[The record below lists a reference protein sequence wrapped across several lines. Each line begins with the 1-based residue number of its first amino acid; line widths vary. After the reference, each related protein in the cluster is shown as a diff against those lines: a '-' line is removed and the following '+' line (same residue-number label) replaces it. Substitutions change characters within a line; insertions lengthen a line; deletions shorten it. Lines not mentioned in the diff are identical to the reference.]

1 MKQFEYTTI
10 DVSTWDDKDDAIDYL
25 SSLLNE
31 YGMEG
36 WELVTGVPYNSPNGD
51 DTYTTKV
58 WYTFKRELN

>member
-1 MKQFEYTTI
+1 MKQFEFTTI
-10 DVSTWDDKDDAIDYL
+10 DVSTWDDQDDAIDNL

-36 WELVTGVPYNSPNGD
+36 WELVTSVPYNSPNGD